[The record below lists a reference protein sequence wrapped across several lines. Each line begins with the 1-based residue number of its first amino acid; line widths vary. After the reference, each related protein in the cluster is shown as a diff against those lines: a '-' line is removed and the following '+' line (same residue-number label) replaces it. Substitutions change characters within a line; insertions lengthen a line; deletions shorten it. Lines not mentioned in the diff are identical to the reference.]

1 MARAKLYF
9 TPQQKA
15 EANRR
20 KSAKYYAKNKDSIN
34 TKRRDTNEQSGQ
46 YYLKKA
52 VSLESRV
59 QAILGGSRAE
69 YCNGLYLEYLKDQED
84 GTEGDVLLSQHD
96 RFQGISRKFHVY
108 MSGVLNTVGAGDM
121 YNRIHEMEVEV
132 SLTAAAIGDMF
143 CQAALGLDSFRE
155 HFNRKLFRFQ
165 RP

>member
-1 MARAKLYF
+1 MSIFLMFLSAYCDPSLISNQTNSVSKTARLCS
-9 TPQQKA
+9 P
-15 EANRR
+15 
-20 KSAKYYAKNKDSIN
+20 
-34 TKRRDTNEQSGQ
+34 DTNEQSGQ